1 MPVIAV
7 SCIKPL
13 RVLSYVRSPKAKTK
27 AQGWAFVH
35 IVTCPATEL
44 VAACPRL
51 GCDSPPRSRRSHRHG
66 PCVGKSRL
74 SPTPSPVQTA
84 TSWLPEQWEPA
95 VHMLGCT
102 LTGRHSFEFH
112 RETETKNLKERTLT
126 AEPTLCACTLLIVPN
141 QPGARPGQPGW
152 LHFARHRWV
161 EGKCSAGNT
170 SRLRT

>member
-27 AQGWAFVH
+27 AQGWASVH
-35 IVTCPATEL
+35 IVTCPATEV

-51 GCDSPPRSRRSHRHG
+51 GCDSPPRSRRSHRQG

-126 AEPTLCACTLLIVPN
+126 AEPTLLRYAHCSSCRTNPGHDLDNQGGCISQGTVLVTRSEIAPTRRSVP
-141 QPGARPGQPGW
+141 
-152 LHFARHRWV
+152 
-161 EGKCSAGNT
+161 
-170 SRLRT
+170 